1 MKEKTTPITK
11 EPDLLA
17 LTISR
22 LADIDEKEQR
32 DLDQHTP
39 ICNVMNTD
47 IITAGPDLD
56 LSYAISLLL
65 DNKYGCLPVVVA
77 EKLVGIVTEA
87 DFLQLTLDLLQ
98 ETQGSSIQAEKM
110 VNS

>member
-1 MKEKTTPITK
+1 
-11 EPDLLA
+11 
-17 LTISR
+17 
-22 LADIDEKEQR
+22 
-32 DLDQHTP
+32 
-39 ICNVMNTD
+39 
-47 IITAGPDLD
+47 
-56 LSYAISLLL
+56 
-65 DNKYGCLPVVVA
+65 VVVA